1 VGAFSVETD
10 TLIFLSPSYCKIAQI
25 TSILELLNTL
35 IPSNVHN
42 TIQINKDTLS
52 NIQTYLQNKQDKI
65 EFLQL
70 ESQF

>member
-1 VGAFSVETD
+1 VGAFLVEAD
-10 TLIFLSPSYCKIAQI
+10 TLIFLSLSYCKMAQI
-25 TSILELLNTL
+25 TNILELLNIMKL
-35 IPSNVHN
+35 CNVHN

-52 NIQTYLQNKQDKI
+52 NIRTYLQNKQHKI

>member
-1 VGAFSVETD
+1 M
-10 TLIFLSPSYCKIAQI
+10 AQI
-25 TSILELLNTL
+25 TNILELLNIMKL
-35 IPSNVHN
+35 CNVHN

-52 NIQTYLQNKQDKI
+52 NIRTYLQNKQHKI